1 MRIKIFLGLFILS
14 IIAVQVQGQEK
25 KSKKELRAEKKA
37 QQIEETKAMVN
48 SGTFVFKATN
58 ANPMKG
64 ATINLTTEYDV
75 KVTKDSIYSYL
86 PYYGVAYTASYGGTD
101 SPMVFDSPIGS
112 YSMEETKK
120 GYRIKVKAKNGND
133 SLEFSFSIMETGSTT
148 LNVISVN
155 RQTISYFGNLEKVKK
170 EE

>member
-1 MRIKIFLGLFILS
+1 MRTIAILGLFILS
-14 IIAVQVQGQEK
+14 IMAVQSQGQEK
-25 KSKKELRAEKKA
+25 KSKKQLRAEKKA
-37 QQIEETKAMVN
+37 QQIEDTKTIVE

-58 ANPMKG
+58 VNPMRG
-64 ATINLTTEYDV
+64 STINLTTEYDV

-101 SPMVFDSPIGS
+101 SPMIFDSPAEK

-120 GYRIKVKAKNGND
+120 GYRITVSAKNGND
-133 SLEFSFSIMETGSTT
+133 SLEFNFNITETGSTT

-155 RQTISYFGNLEKVKK
+155 RQSISYFGTLEKVEQK
-170 EE
+170 E